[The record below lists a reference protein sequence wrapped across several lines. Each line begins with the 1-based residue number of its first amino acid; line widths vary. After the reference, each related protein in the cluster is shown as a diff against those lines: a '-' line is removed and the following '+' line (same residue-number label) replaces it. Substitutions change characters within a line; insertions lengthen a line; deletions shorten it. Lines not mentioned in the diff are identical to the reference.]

1 MKRMNSTKKIVTSL
15 ASIAVFAILAAPSP
29 SPAMN
34 MQNMQSGGNNSMMN
48 MQNMRSGGNNNAMS
62 SMQMQ
67 GNAVMLPGSTVAGI
81 TAMGHLKD
89 IRSAMQKRNM
99 PQTHHFMI
107 MLTDAKTGKPVDKG
121 AAALKITDPTGATGK
136 PIKLMAMTGG
146 FGSDVTLD
154 KPGAYTFTVGTRLAD
169 GKKRSFTFHYT
180 LR

>member
-1 MKRMNSTKKIVTSL
+1 MKRMNNTKKVVTSL
-15 ASIAVFAILAAPSP
+15 AAIAVFAILAAPSP

-34 MQNMQSGGNNSMMN
+34 MQNMQSGG
-48 MQNMRSGGNNNAMS
+48 GNNMS

-89 IRSAMQKRNM
+89 IRSAMQKMNM

-146 FGSDVTLD
+146 FGADVTLD